1 MARDPRPPNL
11 QRTYLFA
18 RSDRGSERA
27 AAIYSRSGTA
37 KLNGVDP
44 EAYLRGL
51 LFCIVDHLIN
61 RIEDLLPW
69 NLTSEVAYDAQHA
82 A

>member
-1 MARDPRPPNL
+1 MARDRARQIFKEPTCSRD
-11 QRTYLFA
+11 RT
-18 RSDRGSERA
+18 GGERA

-44 EAYLRGL
+44 EAYLRDV

-61 RIEDLLPW
+61 RIEDPLPW
-69 NLTSEVAYDAQHA
+69 NLTSEVAYDAQQA